1 MTTWIRSFSEATSFA
16 ARTVIGS
23 YVNEALGS
31 RTHDV
36 AEAYRLAMA
45 EVPVQLRLGAFMRVF
60 IVDRPRSLL
69 RTKCPGSVAQR
80 QSRCL
85 LNTRAWVRVP
95 PVPLDTCSV
104 REPDIRTKCPIAVRF
119 FFSTFNSHPST
130 FYLCGHT
137 AETGLVGNGRPPWL
151 RTRDAVGSSPTRA
164 TNGCCSSFVSD

>member
-1 MTTWIRSFSEATSFA
+1 MGSSPTLCFFVRDNECVQDCRSTARCAVNSSLTTWIRSFSEATSFA

-85 LNTRAWVRVP
+85 LNTSAWVRVP
-95 PVPLDTCSV
+95 PVPLVCLKD
-104 REPDIRTKCPIAVRF
+104 REPDLRTMCPIAIPF
-119 FFSTFNSHPST
+119 FISSLLSTLSPLLSIS
-130 FYLCGHT
+130 
-137 AETGLVGNGRPPWL
+137 AARPLKSAW
-151 RTRDAVGSSPTRA
+151 
-164 TNGCCSSFVSD
+164 